1 MYIKSANNRK
11 SGYVLLEA
19 VVILM
24 VVACICMFL
33 NKIVVNNYLKYS
45 VIYTRDDIKTLNE
58 VEELVLIDA
67 MNKFSNGEKQPF
79 EFNNPSKEI
88 KKTIIKIEEGSATLI
103 KEKGT
108 NGKSY
113 VDLECEKNEG
123 LKETIKLVPKVY
135 RTDYIR
141 ER

>member
-1 MYIKSANNRK
+1 MYIKNTDNRK
-11 SGYVLLEA
+11 SGYVLLESI
-19 VVILM
+19 VILM

-67 MNKFSNGEKQPF
+67 MNKFNNGEKQPF
-79 EFNNPSKEI
+79 EFEDPSKEI
-88 KKTIIKIEEGSATLI
+88 KKTIITIEEGSATLI

-108 NGKSY
+108 NGKAY
-113 VDLECEKNEG
+113 LDLECKKNVG
-123 LKETIKLVPKVY
+123 VKETIKLVPKLY
-135 RTDYIR
+135 RTDYIV
-141 ER
+141 E